1 MKRILIALS
10 VLALTACGT
19 ANQTSSIL
27 ESIKKAASAIGTEGL
42 NDILGSILNQ
52 VTTVDLKGN
61 WTYQGAAT
69 AVQTDNK
76 LTTLAATAYKNQL
89 ESAID
94 QYLGKIGIKAG
105 SARFSFAEDGTFT
118 IANANGKTITSGTW
132 TRTENDITMAFGRT
146 LNLLTL
152 KGIVAATTTGCQ
164 LLFDA
169 DKFIG
174 VLQMLSKFSGD
185 SGTFS
190 DIAAIL
196 DEVTGLKLGFDLV
209 RAD

>member
-1 MKRILIALS
+1 MNKPQIPECPLER
-10 VLALTACGT
+10 V
-19 ANQTSSIL
+19 SSL
-27 ESIKKAASAIGTEGL
+27 
-42 NDILGSILNQ
+42 LGGKWKIRL
-52 VTTVDLKGN
+52 L
-61 WTYQGAAT
+61 W
-69 AVQTDNK
+69 AVH
-76 LTTLAATAYKNQL
+76 
-89 ESAID
+89 
-94 QYLGKIGIKAG
+94 KAG

-152 KGIVAATTTGCQ
+152 KGIVAVTTTGCQ